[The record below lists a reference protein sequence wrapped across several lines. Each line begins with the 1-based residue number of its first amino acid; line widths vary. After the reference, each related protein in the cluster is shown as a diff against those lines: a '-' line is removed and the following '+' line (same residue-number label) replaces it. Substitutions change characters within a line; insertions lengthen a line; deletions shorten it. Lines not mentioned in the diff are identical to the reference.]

1 MVGSAPFGL
10 LRLLEAHVR
19 SLGKKAS
26 TSLSEG
32 DEKMLNVVGGPREV
46 EKVRKLSA
54 GLEWLRW

>member
-1 MVGSAPFGL
+1 M
-10 LRLLEAHVR
+10 R

-32 DEKMLNVVGGPREV
+32 DEKMLNVVGAPREV